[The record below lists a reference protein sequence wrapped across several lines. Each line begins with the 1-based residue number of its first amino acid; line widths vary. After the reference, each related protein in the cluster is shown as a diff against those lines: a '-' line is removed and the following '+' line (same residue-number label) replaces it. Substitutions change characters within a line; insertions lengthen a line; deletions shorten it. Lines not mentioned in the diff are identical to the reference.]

1 MMALRRTAV
10 CGETKFV
17 ADITIIFSE
26 IHIQLDSYYLVE
38 NNLGERQKVEDVEAT
53 KEPPKAEPNIDVVT
67 YVPPCRTHL
76 IHHSWLLRTQWAL
89 RR

>member
-10 CGETKFV
+10 CGETKLF
-17 ADITIIFSE
+17 ADIAIIFSE

-38 NNLGERQKVEDVEAT
+38 SNLGERQKVEDVEAT

-67 YVPPCRTHL
+67 YVPPRRTHP
-76 IHHSWLLRTQWAL
+76 IYHS
-89 RR
+89 